1 MAACSLDQH
10 DTRADGQGQV
20 SLHSAD
26 INRPTL
32 FSQKCTQLGIEP
44 RSLPGELRDN
54 EFIHVL
60 IVNKET

>member
-10 DTRADGQGQV
+10 DTMANGQGQV

-26 INRPTL
+26 INHPTL

-44 RSLPGELRDN
+44 RSPPNRGGMLTTTPMS
-54 EFIHVL
+54 
-60 IVNKET
+60 